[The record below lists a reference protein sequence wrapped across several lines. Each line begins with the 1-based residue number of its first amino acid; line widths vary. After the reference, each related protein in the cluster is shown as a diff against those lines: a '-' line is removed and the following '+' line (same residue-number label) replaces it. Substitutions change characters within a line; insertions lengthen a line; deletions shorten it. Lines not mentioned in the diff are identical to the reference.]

1 MQSGKRIANTDKANL
16 RLNNDDNSNVEL
28 YLKQP
33 KEFENE
39 IKWKQQLKHLVIS

>member
-1 MQSGKRIANTDKANL
+1 MQSSKRAADIEKAVDL
-16 RLNNDDNSNVEL
+16 ILKDDDSNAEL

-39 IKWKQQLKHLVIS
+39 IE